1 MKVAVNKLYNPTGG
15 SSKRSSP
22 PTERRQANSSK
33 VLNGKLNHA
42 EFVRLGVNNL
52 NKYWVVNIAVDR

>member
-15 SSKRSSP
+15 SSKRSIQ

-33 VLNGKLNHA
+33 VLNGKLNHE
-42 EFVRLGVNNL
+42 EFVRLRVNNL